1 MAVMIGIDPHKRS
14 HTAVALNGTDEVLDS
29 LRVEARG
36 DQVQRLLEFAA
47 DWPERTWAVENAHGL
62 GHLLSQQLVEAG
74 ELVVD
79 VPARL
84 AAQVRTLS
92 GAGHKSDA
100 HDAYST
106 AVAGKR
112 ATRLRPVTLEAETEL
127 LGLLIDRRWQIV
139 AARQKTLVRIHEQ
152 LVHLTPGGWGGTL
165 SATRIS
171 AILRRLR
178 PQDPVSRLRR
188 EIVKEL
194 LAELRV
200 LDRKR
205 KAIHVELDAA
215 LEGYGTTLTE
225 IDGIGRVGAAA
236 ILSLVGDVTRFPT
249 AAHFASCGDRADRC
263 LLRGPGALPAQ
274 PGRQAAAQQGAAHR
288 RQDPAAH
295 ARQPRTRLHPSAR
308 GRRQDR
314 PRGGA
319 CPQAASD
326 QRRLPAAARRCPGS
340 CSRRAGQR
348 CPGRT
353 RMTSSQV
360 V

>member
-1 MAVMIGIDPHKRS
+1 MEGAMMAVMIGIDPHKRS

-92 GAGHKSDA
+92 GASHKSDA

-112 ATRLRPVTLEAETEL
+112 ANRLRPVTLEAKNEL
-127 LGLLIDRRWQIV
+127 LGLLIERRWQIV

-165 SATRIS
+165 SASR
-171 AILRRLR
+171 
-178 PQDPVSRLRR
+178 VS
-188 EIVKEL
+188 
-194 LAELRV
+194 
-200 LDRKR
+200 
-205 KAIHVELDAA
+205 
-215 LEGYGTTLTE
+215 G
-225 IDGIGRVGAAA
+225 
-236 ILSLVGDVTRFPT
+236 
-249 AAHFASCGDRADRC
+249 
-263 LLRGPGALPAQ
+263 
-274 PGRQAAAQQGAAHR
+274 
-288 RQDPAAH
+288 DPAPAFG
-295 ARQPRTRLHPSAR
+295 PRIRPAACAGRSSRSCWLSCACGTASAR
-308 GRRQDR
+308 PSTLGSTRSWTATA
-314 PRGGA
+314 PR
-319 CPQAASD
+319 
-326 QRRLPAAARRCPGS
+326 
-340 CSRRAGQR
+340 
-348 CPGRT
+348 
-353 RMTSSQV
+353 
-360 V
+360 